1 MSIEKECQLMSARV
15 LRLLRDERERQGL
28 SMYAVAQRSG
38 LSPQAVSYAE
48 RGEKRPSFETVLR
61 IAKALE
67 VDLGDVIKKAGR
79 AARK

>member
-1 MSIEKECQLMSARV
+1 MSARV
-15 LRLLRDERERQGL
+15 LRVLREERERQGL

-67 VDLGDVIKKAGR
+67 VDLGDMIKRASR
-79 AARK
+79 AARH

>member
-1 MSIEKECQLMSARV
+1 MNSNPRLARV
-15 LRLLRDERERQGL
+15 LRLLREERERQGL

-61 IAKALE
+61 IAKALD
-67 VDLGDVIKKAGR
+67 VDLGDVINR
-79 AARK
+79 AARAAKK